1 MPIALFDQLLSKEMT
16 RREFLLHLGFL
27 MLAITGIMGLLKT
40 VSNPNLLTTNKKVS
54 SGFGAGPYG
63 GHAKKV

>member
-27 MLAITGIMGLLKT
+27 VLAITGITGLLKT
-40 VSNPNLLTTNKKVS
+40 ASNPNLLTTNRPVS
-54 SGFGAGPYG
+54 TGFGAGPYG
-63 GHAKKV
+63 GKSKKV